1 MKNKSKTA
9 KPRKFPGDIHKFFI
23 IKKIFKFG
31 LPRTYSFSGDR
42 TPFGIRKKSRYR
54 RIGDYGGLSIT
65 SNWRLHHDDKYL
77 FCYLYCGLAILVIQK
92 TLQKLYITKRTCSK
106 GFEQIARPLEFKLQ
120 PKVFVEYSSIWARF
134 GLFRLVFGLF
144 VVIWGHSVSFGVIW
158 GHSRSFGVFWGLW
171 SFVVIHGHS
180 WSYGVIWVY
189 SGPFRAILGHLELF
203 GLGNSFILRKR

>member
-1 MKNKSKTA
+1 MFFKN
-9 KPRKFPGDIHKFFI
+9 F
-23 IKKIFKFG
+23 
-31 LPRTYSFSGDR
+31 LLVCLV
-42 TPFGIRKKSRYR
+42 
-54 RIGDYGGLSIT
+54 LSHSSI
-65 SNWRLHHDDKYL
+65 Y
-77 FCYLYCGLAILVIQK
+77 
-92 TLQKLYITKRTCSK
+92 TLTCSK

-180 WSYGVIWVY
+180 WSFGDHSGSYGVIWVY

-203 GLGNSFILRKR
+203 ELGNSFVLNKR

>member
-1 MKNKSKTA
+1 MIIVLVFSNVILMRFSLRITLVFSWWKNKSKTA

-92 TLQKLYITKRTCSK
+92 TLQKLYITKRILN
-106 GFEQIARPLEFKLQ
+106 GFKNNGLTSMVQHYLD
-120 PKVFVEYSSIWARF
+120 KVWC
-134 GLFRLVFGLF
+134 RLVVCQVQML
-144 VVIWGHSVSFGVIW
+144 IW
-158 GHSRSFGVFWGLW
+158 LQ
-171 SFVVIHGHS
+171 
-180 WSYGVIWVY
+180 
-189 SGPFRAILGHLELF
+189 
-203 GLGNSFILRKR
+203 